1 MSSSASLVLISI
13 LFSRKIPAMNGC
25 QFHVFWIIYIY
36 TFPQTF
42 STLRTILKAQKV
54 EKPPA
59 DPAPKEPAAKS
70 RAKSKA
76 KSKPK
81 AKKSVEE
88 EASDKEDGG
97 DEPPE
102 PKPKRRRKTA

>member
-1 MSSSASLVLISI
+1 MVVNSMSFGL
-13 LFSRKIPAMNGC
+13 
-25 QFHVFWIIYIY
+25 YIY

-102 PKPKRRRKTA
+102 PKPKRREENGMTRP